1 MNYTYDFHKACVSDN
16 MHQIGRL
23 IYHTDPYIYP
33 FWRESEH
40 QFTDFIEPWLYAEG
54 FLYYYRNFCVISE
67 RRDRYPL
74 GIIGGL
80 DAATRPNFDYS
91 VFDDERSEFLI
102 SHYIRNVMAER
113 KSIPNDSILI
123 TNLCIDPV
131 VRGLGIGYELV
142 NRYIDMMEKRGYRS
156 FRLDCLED
164 NIPARQMYNKLGF
177 QEIGGGYGFSGP
189 KQTEPKILHLL
200 LEF

>member
-1 MNYTYDFHKACVSDN
+1 
-16 MHQIGRL
+16 
-23 IYHTDPYIYP
+23 
-33 FWRESEH
+33 
-40 QFTDFIEPWLYAEG
+40 
-54 FLYYYRNFCVISE
+54 
-67 RRDRYPL
+67 
-74 GIIGGL
+74 
-80 DAATRPNFDYS
+80 
-91 VFDDERSEFLI
+91 
-102 SHYIRNVMAER
+102 MAER